1 MGERDEEPG
10 LGRHRVVDAELVD
23 EAQALLDVPVG
34 RSRVAT
40 KIGEH
45 ALDVFEPAAREAL
58 TEPVG
63 DRAGVVDVRHRPAHV
78 ALGDGQHRIGDP
90 GDDRAVVV
98 ADLVEDGHGTLQ
110 PVSALVGFDDV
121 AHGCPAGHG
130 GDQLQAVVGDRD
142 AIAARARRSPGPRVD
157 APRPAPARSRR
168 LAVTR
173 SVPLRVDSVTSP
185 LIASTRARAAVV
197 EPVDAANAVADHSTM

>member
-1 MGERDEEPG
+1 MGVGGTLVAAGRARGETDVVVRRREHTAVEVGGVDRCALHERAPRRRQAVLAGSMGERDEEPG

-63 DRAGVVDVRHRPAHV
+63 DRAGVVDVRLARLTSPWAM
-78 ALGDGQHRIGDP
+78 A
-90 GDDRAVVV
+90 
-98 ADLVEDGHGTLQ
+98 
-110 PVSALVGFDDV
+110 S
-121 AHGCPAGHG
+121 
-130 GDQLQAVVGDRD
+130 
-142 AIAARARRSPGPRVD
+142 IA
-157 APRPAPARSRR
+157 
-168 LAVTR
+168 
-173 SVPLRVDSVTSP
+173 SVT
-185 LIASTRARAAVV
+185 LVTT
-197 EPVDAANAVADHSTM
+197 EP